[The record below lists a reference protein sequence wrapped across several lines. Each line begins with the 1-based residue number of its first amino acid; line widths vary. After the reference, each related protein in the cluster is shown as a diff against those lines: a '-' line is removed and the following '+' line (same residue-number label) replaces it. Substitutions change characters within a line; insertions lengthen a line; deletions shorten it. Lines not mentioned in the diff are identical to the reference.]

1 MREGGPTVNGIRPIA
16 VALVAVAA
24 VALTGCSVTTGG
36 TATPVHTTVTPS
48 NSAQAAPSVTAA
60 PSDQDV
66 AAQTVKA
73 FGDAYN
79 SQNWEAYVELM
90 CAPMRAKFT
99 GVVMDYL
106 KKDRIRAGPTTVSGI
121 TVKID
126 GDAGTASFD
135 AHNEALGTKRA
146 SLPLKREEDGWKIC
160 QL

>member
-1 MREGGPTVNGIRPIA
+1 MREGGPTVNGIRHVA
-16 VALVAVAA
+16 VALVAA
-24 VALTGCSVTTGG
+24 VALTGCSVTTSG
-36 TATPVHTTVTPS
+36 TATPVHTATPS
-48 NSAQAAPSVTAA
+48 PGAAAAPSVTTA
-60 PSDQDV
+60 PSDEDA

-106 KKDRIRAGPTTVSGI
+106 KKDRVRAGPTTVSGI
-121 TVKID
+121 TIKID
-126 GDAGTASFD
+126 GDAATAFFD
-135 AHNEALGTKRA
+135 GHNEALGTKRV
-146 SLPLKREEDGWKIC
+146 SIPLKREEDGWKVC

>member
-1 MREGGPTVNGIRPIA
+1 MNGVRLIA
-16 VALVAVAA
+16 AALVAAA
-24 VALTGCSVTTGG
+24 ALTGCSVTTSG
-36 TATPVHTTVTPS
+36 TATPVRTTAMPGD
-48 NSAQAAPSVTAA
+48 SAKVAPSVTTA
-60 PSDQDV
+60 PSDED
-66 AAQTVKA
+66 AAAHIVKA

-106 KKDRIRAGPTTVSGI
+106 KKDRVRAGPTTVSGI
-121 TVKID
+121 TIKID
-126 GDAGTASFD
+126 GDAATASFN

-146 SLPLKREEDGWKIC
+146 SIPLKREEDGWKIC